1 MRMVQNLLSHL
12 HFCFTPYSRS
22 TGNVIAK
29 DGENKLASAK
39 ACMTVSPE
47 ISWSLQIG
55 SGVFWTLA
63 YLLIIRVGFQDKT
76 YGMPIAALCANISW
90 EFIFSFMHPHEPP
103 QNYINIAWF
112 AFDTIIVFQA
122 LRFGPEALNSIL
134 PKHLFYP
141 TFLLTLI
148 LSFGTILS
156 ITYEFKDWDG
166 KYAAFGQNLMM
177 SVLFISMLLN
187 RRDVSGQ
194 SIYIALFKMLGT
206 LLPSI
211 LFFLRLPTSALL
223 NLLYVSIFIFDLIY
237 LAMLYRK
244 HVQLGINPWKRV

>member
-1 MRMVQNLLSHL
+1 MAV
-12 HFCFTPYSRS
+12 P
-22 TGNVIAK
+22 
-29 DGENKLASAK
+29 
-39 ACMTVSPE
+39 PE
-47 ISWSLQIG
+47 ISLSLQIG

-63 YLLIIRVGFQDKT
+63 YILILRVGFQDKT
-76 YGMPIAALCANISW
+76 YGMPVAALSANISW

-112 AFDTIIVFQA
+112 AFDTIIVFQT
-122 LRFGPEALNSIL
+122 LRFGGKALNQIL
-134 PKHLFYP
+134 PARFFYL
-141 TFLLTLI
+141 TFLVTLI
-148 LSFGTILS
+148 LSFGAILA

-211 LFFLRLPTSALL
+211 LFFLRFPASVLL
-223 NLLYVSIFIFDLIY
+223 NFLYVSIFIFDFIY
-237 LAMLYRK
+237 VAMLYRK
-244 HVQLGINPWKRV
+244 HVELGINPWKKF